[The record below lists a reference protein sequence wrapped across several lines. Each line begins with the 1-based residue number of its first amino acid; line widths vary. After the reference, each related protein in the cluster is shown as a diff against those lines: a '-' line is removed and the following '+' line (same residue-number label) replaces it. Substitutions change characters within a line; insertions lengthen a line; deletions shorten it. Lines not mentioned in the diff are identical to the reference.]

1 MAYFAALL
9 SRDGGLWRPRE
20 IDVEGHRDLDGL
32 AGTMRR
38 AAKGDALALLLLEHE
53 DEWFAVVRSE
63 DADDP
68 QVFVSSAAGAAHSA
82 YAAALGYDPE
92 LAEDEEDDPAGDA
105 GLLEDLGTPAEQLL
119 FLAGDDGPD
128 ISEAV
133 TALAEK
139 AGFGDVLD
147 EMR

>member
-9 SRDGGLWRPRE
+9 SRDGGPWRPRE
-20 IDVEGHRDLDGL
+20 VDVEGHDDVDAL
-32 AGTMRR
+32 AQAMRR

-53 DEWFAVVRSE
+53 DEWFAVVRAE

-68 QVFVSSAAGAAHSA
+68 QVFVSSAAGAAASP

-92 LAEDEEDDPAGDA
+92 LAEDEEDDPAGDTEILA
-105 GLLEDLGTPAEQLL
+105 DLGTEPDELL
-119 FLAGDDGPD
+119 RLAGDDGPD
-128 ISEAV
+128 VSEAV

-139 AGFGDVLD
+139 AGFGELLD
-147 EMR
+147 DMR